1 MNRVDGPMPISI
13 KSKLILWF
21 LAAFS
26 IVLTG
31 LGFFLN
37 DQLSKIVIDS
47 VDSHLNSEMQFIA
60 GLLRVEQQHG
70 PIETEL
76 QEFSQAAVGVYAVA
90 LSGHYYQIVSSDGK
104 ILIRSPSLSIP
115 DVSLPIEAASL
126 NPAYRTITG
135 PKQAPLRLLN
145 QSFQLTSGILTIQTA
160 ESLKE
165 SNKLLA
171 SFRKIL
177 LIVFPAF
184 FILSEIGIWI
194 LIDLS
199 LRPLAIFSGRI
210 GRITEK
216 NLNERMDETRTAREL
231 RPLAVS
237 FNTMLGRLEEAFSAQ
252 RRFLSDASHE
262 LRPPASVIESQ
273 CDVTLSKA
281 RTPEEYHEALRAIAG
296 AADRMTDLIHRIL
309 EVSRLDSRPLISKQ
323 AGFNLMDGLQNAI
336 KLLSPQASNRG
347 VEIRLRGRPVTVEG
361 DAEKLTEVFLNIL
374 DNAVKYNRPGGRVD
388 IDLGLQ
394 AAWAVVTVT
403 DTGIG
408 LPEAEREKIFERFY
422 RVEASRSLVPGSG
435 LGLSIARAVVAAHH
449 GRIEVESEPGK
460 GSRFRVFLP
469 IAPPPIPIV

>member
-1 MNRVDGPMPISI
+1 MLTSI
-13 KSKLILWF
+13 KSRLLIWF
-21 LAAFS
+21 LTAFS
-26 IVLTG
+26 IVLIG
-31 LGFFLN
+31 LGFFL
-37 DQLSKIVIDS
+37 DYQLSKIVIGS

-76 QEFSQAAVGVYAVA
+76 LEFSQAAVGVYAVA
-90 LSGHYYQIVSSDGK
+90 LSGHYYQIVASDGK

-126 NPAYRTITG
+126 NPAYKTITG
-135 PKQAPLRLLN
+135 PRQAPLRLLN
-145 QSFQLTSGILTIQTA
+145 QSFQLTSGVLTIQTA

-165 SNKLLA
+165 SYKLLA
-171 SFRKIL
+171 SFQKIL
-177 LIVFPAF
+177 LILFPAF
-184 FILSEIGIWI
+184 FILSGIGIWI

-199 LRPLAIFSGRI
+199 LRPLEIFSEQLGQ
-210 GRITEK
+210 ITEK

-237 FNTMLGRLEEAFSAQ
+237 FNTMLGRLEEAFSTQ

-262 LRPPASVIESQ
+262 LRTPASVIKSQ

-281 RTPEEYHEALRAIAG
+281 RTPDEYHEALRAIAG

-309 EVSRLDSRPLISKQ
+309 EVSRLDSLPLISKQ
-323 AGFNLMDGLQNAI
+323 AEFNLMDGLQNAI
-336 KLLSPQASNRG
+336 KLLSPSAASRG
-347 VEIRLRGRPVTVEG
+347 IEIRLRGRPVMVEG
-361 DAEKLTEVFLNIL
+361 DPEKLTEVFLNIM
-374 DNAVKYNRPGGRVD
+374 DNAVKYNRPAGRVD
-388 IDLGLQ
+388 IDVSIKQ
-394 AAWAVVTVT
+394 NMAVVTVA

-408 LPEAEREKIFERFY
+408 LPDPEREKIFDRFY
-422 RVEASRSLVPGSG
+422 RVETSRSVVPGSG
-435 LGLSIARAVVAAHH
+435 LGLSIARAVVTAHH

-469 IAPPPIPIV
+469 IAANKIPIV